1 VPFTF
6 FEDIDFSVGN
16 LESPIIY
23 DYEDYNYDLLDK
35 EINLFSTYDIK
46 FLINKLKIRVLS
58 LANNHI
64 FDFGVRGFV
73 DTINFLKEQNI
84 CYCGAGLNFSEAS
97 KPCIMKID
105 KFKIGIVS
113 FGWDLIQCIPALKK
127 SPGVNP
133 LKFKNI
139 YYQIEG
145 IRNKVDILMSFVHWG
160 YEFEIF
166 PLPVHREL
174 ARKMIDW
181 GVDIVVGSHPHVVQ
195 GFEKYKNRFIFYSL
209 GNFFFPDTYYRN
221 NKVDFR
227 KKQENM
233 EFHLK
238 D

>member
-1 VPFTF
+1 M
-6 FEDIDFSVGN
+6 GN

-23 DYEDYNYDLLDK
+23 DYKDYNYDLLDK

-46 FLINKLKIRVLS
+46 FLINKFKIRVLS

-84 CYCGAGLNFSEAS
+84 CYCGAGLNFFEAS

-113 FGWDLIQCIPALKK
+113 FGWDLIQCIPASKK

-174 ARKMIDW
+174 TRKMIDW
-181 GVDIVVGSHPHVVQ
+181 GLILLLVHILMLFKVLKNIKIDSYFIV
-195 GFEKYKNRFIFYSL
+195 
-209 GNFFFPDTYYRN
+209 
-221 NKVDFR
+221 
-227 KKQENM
+227 
-233 EFHLK
+233 
-238 D
+238 